1 MTIFSAQVY
10 PGHALGFIV
19 ADDVNHRHVVLGA
32 TLHDILTRLR
42 ADPQRF
48 SKIDLIFEQQSP
60 FAEPVII
67 GLPNNGLRLRF
78 DGPEQRLRLIEV
90 LDFTKSHL
98 TYKDKDILRPSA
110 YNQMGSGVAQAEY
123 QPGPLFK
130 HIYNRLLGPTF
141 PGEYI
146 EPDQEEHNEMG
157 TYVLSYPGIAFS
169 FPLAKSKWSPEKD
182 CVSLLSSSTTQFASS
197 MAIYRGKSWS
207 HARESLFTC
216 NTDKRDLHS
225 IPSKN
230 RDLVRDEVTLIKIHG
245 QGQIE
250 LVRPEGLPSFWIKLG
265 LTSPQ
270 DLVANL
276 GPPDAIYRKTDQNM
290 SIHKSS
296 FASYGRRLKNTVRSH
311 EDSTDTDQSSAYSFT
326 DSSENEERLGDVA
339 GSVSGEC
346 FYNYFYL
353 GFDVLLSTSVA
364 PSPCPPS
371 KKAVE
376 LKSNREC
383 IIPSGLSNRLLTT
396 KLIIHG
402 NVPGSYSFSRHR
414 RCRWEISYLEPRKEH
429 KVVNSESPFDEIKN
443 RLQDEWK
450 YVNRITEK
458 QDDQL
463 GMVLNRDW
471 GDSPGSSCE
480 LLGGWEENAS
490 YKRTDLTDNNTGLD
504 NTTLCGFPGLVFEVM
519 KNGFVSGVTVF

>member
-10 PGHALGFIV
+10 PGHALGFL
-19 ADDVNHRHVVLGA
+19 VLGA

-42 ADPQRF
+42 ADLLRF
-48 SKIDLIFEQQSP
+48 SKIDLIFEQNSP
-60 FAEPVII
+60 LAEPVIL

-98 TYKDKDILRPSA
+98 TYKDKEILRPST
-110 YNQMGSGVAQAEY
+110 YNQIGSGAAQCEC

-146 EPDQEEHNEMG
+146 EPDQEEHEMG

-207 HARESLFTC
+207 HARESLFTYS
-216 NTDKRDLHS
+216 TDKRDLHS

-230 RDLVRDEVTLIKIHG
+230 RELARDEVTLIKIHG

-250 LVRPEGLPSFWIKLG
+250 LLRPEGLPSFWMKLG

-276 GPPDAIYRKTDQNM
+276 GPPDAIYRKTDQSM

-296 FASYGRRLKNTVRSH
+296 FTGYGRRLKNTVKSH
-311 EDSTDTDQSSAYSFT
+311 EDSSDTDQSSIYSFT
-326 DSSENEERLGDVA
+326 DSSDNEERCRHVA
-339 GSVSGEC
+339 GSASGEC

-353 GFDVLLSTSVA
+353 GFDVFLSTSIG

-371 KKAVE
+371 KKVIE
-376 LKSNREC
+376 PKSDREY
-383 IIPSGLSNRLLTT
+383 IIQSDLSNRLLAT

-402 NVPGSYSFSRHR
+402 NIPGSYSFNRHR
-414 RCRWEISYLEPRKEH
+414 RCRWEISYLEPRKDQ
-429 KVVNSESPFDEIKN
+429 KVINSESPFDEIKK

-450 YVNRITEK
+450 NVFRITEK
-458 QDDQL
+458 QDHQL
-463 GMVLNRDW
+463 DMVLNRDW
-471 GDSPGSSCE
+471 GDSPESSCE
-480 LLGGWEENAS
+480 LLGDWEENAS
-490 YKRTDLTDNNTGLD
+490 YKKTDLTDDDTGLD